1 MIGHGYVTEKILHPM
16 SVNSIPIYWG
26 SDFVNEDFNSE
37 SFINA
42 TNYEDDSKLI
52 AEILD
57 LETNKELYLEKL
69 AEPWFKENKFPE
81 YVLPHNV
88 LGL

>member
-1 MIGHGYVTEKILHPM
+1 M

-42 TNYEDDSKLI
+42 TNYEDDEELI

-69 AEPWFKENKFPE
+69 AEPWFKENKFQNMFCLTM
-81 YVLPHNV
+81 Y
-88 LGL
+88 